1 MFVIGSFLLVYVA
14 LATWVAWLADR
25 RGRSFWTYF
34 VFCLIFP
41 IAIVPATLYLLVF
54 ARRLA

>member
-54 ARRLA
+54 ARR